1 MNHLDIFCF
10 ISVARTGSFSI
21 AAREL
26 MISQQAVS
34 RHIRSLEEEL
44 GFPLFLRSAQS
55 VELSLAGQQML
66 EYFTQAK
73 KLEEELATYLHQ
85 QRPDGL
91 LRIGCSQWLGWPERF
106 TDILSGFQRS
116 RSQARLALYD
126 LTAAEMAAALERQE
140 LDFLLTTRYAA
151 GYLPV
156 AWSVLPLWEQPISLI
171 RSRGASGDSVPISLR
186 PHFAA
191 AAGEPDEQS
200 VRARVQR
207 ECARLDLYPRHIE
220 VCSDMG
226 SVCLNVLLQQGAA
239 FGVRIPAFTGSSDFL
254 LKPAGLS
261 ATVVLCSP
269 YQTENLEAQR
279 FQRFMAGQMEGI
291 QS

>member
-44 GFPLFLRSAQS
+44 GFPLFLRGAQS
-55 VELSLAGQQML
+55 VELSLAGRQML
-66 EYFTQAK
+66 DYFTQAK
-73 KLEEELATYLHQ
+73 QMEEELAAYLHQ
-85 QRPDGL
+85 RRPDGL
-91 LRIGCSQWLGWPERF
+91 LRIGCSQWLGWPGRF
-106 TDILSGFQRS
+106 ADILTGFQRS
-116 RSQARLALYD
+116 RPQTRLALYD
-126 LTAAEMAAALERQE
+126 LDAAEMAAALERQE

-156 AWSVLPLWEQPISLI
+156 AWSVQPLWEQPVSLI
-171 RSRGASGDSVPISLR
+171 RSRGAGGDGVPVSLC

-191 AAGEPDEQS
+191 SAGEPDEQS

-226 SVCLNVLLQQGAA
+226 SVCLNVLLRQGAA
-239 FGVRIPAFTGSSDFL
+239 FGIGIPAFTGSPDFL
-254 LKPAGLS
+254 LEPAGQS

-269 YQTENLEAQR
+269 YQTENVEAR
-279 FQRFMAGQMEGI
+279 CFQRFMAGEMGGVQ
-291 QS
+291 

>member
-44 GFPLFLRSAQS
+44 GFPLFLRGAQS
-55 VELSLAGQQML
+55 VELSLAGRRML
-66 EYFTQAK
+66 DCFTQAK
-73 KLEEELATYLHQ
+73 RMEEGLAAQLH
-85 QRPDGL
+85 RHGSDGL

-106 TDILSGFQRS
+106 TGLLAGFQQ
-116 RSQARLALYD
+116 SQPQLHLALCD
-126 LTAAEMAAALERQE
+126 LNAAETAAALERQE

-156 AWSVLPLWEQPISLI
+156 AWSILPLWEQPVSLI
-171 RSRGASGDSVPISLR
+171 RRHGADGDGAPVSLC

-191 AAGEPDEQS
+191 SAGEPDEQS

-207 ECARLDLYPRHIE
+207 ECARLNLYPRHIE

-226 SVCLNVLLQQGAA
+226 SVCLNVLLQHGAA
-239 FGVRIPAFTGSSDFL
+239 FGIHIPAFTGSPDFL
-254 LKPAGLS
+254 VEPAGLG

-269 YQTENLEAQR
+269 YQTENPAAQC
-279 FQRFMAGQMEGI
+279 FQRFLDGRMEEF
-291 QS
+291 Q

>member
-1 MNHLDIFCF
+1 MNRLDIFCF

-44 GFPLFLRSAQS
+44 GFPLFLRGAQS
-55 VELSLAGQQML
+55 VELSRAGRQML
-66 EYFTQAK
+66 DYFTQAK
-73 KLEEELATYLHQ
+73 RMEEELASQLHRQ
-85 QRPDGL
+85 TPDGL

-106 TDILSGFQRS
+106 SDILAGFQ
-116 RSQARLALYD
+116 QAQPQTHLALYD
-126 LTAAEMAAALERQE
+126 LDAGEMAEALERQE

-156 AWSVLPLWEQPISLI
+156 AWSALPLWEQPISLI
-171 RSRGASGDSVPISLR
+171 RRRWADEDDAPLSLC

-191 AAGEPDEQS
+191 YAGEPDSQI

-207 ECARLDLYPRHIE
+207 ECAQLGLYPRHIE
-220 VCSDMG
+220 VCSNMG
-226 SVCLNVLLQQGAA
+226 SVCLNVLLQRGAA
-239 FGVRIPAFTGSSDFL
+239 FGVQIPAFSGSADFL
-254 LKPAGLS
+254 VEPSGLT

-269 YQTENLEAQR
+269 YQAEDPAARR
-279 FQRFMAGQMEGI
+279 FRQFLTSQMEGI
-291 QS
+291 T

>member
-10 ISVARTGSFSI
+10 ISVVRTGSFSI

-34 RHIRSLEEEL
+34 RHIRSLEQEL
-44 GFPLFLRSAQS
+44 GFPLFLRGAQS
-55 VELSLAGQQML
+55 VELSLAGRQML
-66 EYFTQAK
+66 DYFTQAK
-73 KLEEELATYLHQ
+73 QMEEELSAQLHRQ
-85 QRPDGL
+85 PPDGL

-106 TDILSGFQRS
+106 HDILAEFR
-116 RSQARLALYD
+116 QAQPKVRLALYD
-126 LTAAEMAAALERQE
+126 LNAGEVAAALERQE
-140 LDFLLTTRYAA
+140 LDVLLTTRYAA

-156 AWSVLPLWEQPISLI
+156 AWSALPLWEQPISLI
-171 RSRGASGDSVPISLR
+171 RSRRAGGDGVSVSFC

-191 AAGEPDEQS
+191 SAGEPDEQS

-239 FGVRIPAFTGSSDFL
+239 FGIRIPAFTGSADFFL
-254 LKPAGLS
+254 EPAGQS

-269 YQTENLEAQR
+269 YQTENLEAR
-279 FQRFMAGQMEGI
+279 CFQRFMAGQMEGF
-291 QS
+291 Q

>member
-1 MNHLDIFCF
+1 MNRLDIFCF
-10 ISVARTGSFSI
+10 ISVVRTGSFSV

-44 GFPLFLRSAQS
+44 GFPLFLRGAQS
-55 VELSLAGQQML
+55 VELSLAGRQML
-66 EYFTQAK
+66 DYFTQAK
-73 KLEEELATYLHQ
+73 HLEEELAAQLHRQ
-85 QRPDGL
+85 TPDGL

-106 TDILSGFQRS
+106 GSILAGFQ
-116 RSQARLALYD
+116 QTHPQFRLALYD
-126 LTAAEMAAALERQE
+126 LNAAETAAALERQE
-140 LDFLLTTRYAA
+140 LDVLLTTRYAA

-156 AWSVLPLWEQPISLI
+156 AWSALPLWEQPISLI
-171 RSRGASGDSVPISLR
+171 RRRGTDGDSVSLCT
-186 PHFAA
+186 HFAA
-191 AAGEPDEQS
+191 SAGEPDGQS

-226 SVCLNVLLQQGAA
+226 SVCLNVLLQRGAA
-239 FGVRIPAFTGSSDFL
+239 FGIPIPAFTGSADFL
-254 LKPAGLS
+254 VEPTGLT

-269 YQTENLEAQR
+269 YQAEDPTARCFRQFLTT
-279 FQRFMAGQMEGI
+279 QMEGI
-291 QS
+291 G